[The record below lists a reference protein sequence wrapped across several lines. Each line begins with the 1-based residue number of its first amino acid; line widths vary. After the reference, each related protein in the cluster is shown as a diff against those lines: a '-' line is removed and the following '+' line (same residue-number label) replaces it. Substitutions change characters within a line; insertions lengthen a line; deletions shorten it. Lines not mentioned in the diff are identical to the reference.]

1 MGSPLVQLNNL
12 YICDCL
18 QLKKRSIWSTILIFI
33 DRDENRSGKSCS
45 GRCCI
50 HIFPPVFC
58 FLRKIRIQNGTR
70 KTEPAHQEQLNKNG
84 TGKSWRILLTVLIMK
99 KTGLKTI
106 EAFSWLF
113 CQYPCSIF
121 IQEFTPAFSF
131 LLVASSFDTATLDH
145 LRPETYT
152 TQAVLLWWYW
162 EKKTCVSDKKKLVA
176 GSCMRSAARQRPV
189 ASYGLWHGSAW
200 IAFD

>member
-1 MGSPLVQLNNL
+1 MEPGKQNRRTRNSLV
-12 YICDCL
+12 I
-18 QLKKRSIWSTILIFI
+18 
-33 DRDENRSGKSCS
+33 
-45 GRCCI
+45 
-50 HIFPPVFC
+50 
-58 FLRKIRIQNGTR
+58 
-70 KTEPAHQEQLNKNG
+70 KTG

-152 TQAVLLWWYW
+152 RQQYY
-162 EKKTCVSDKKKLVA
+162 CG
-176 GSCMRSAARQRPV
+176 GSCMRSAARQPPV
-189 ASYGLWHGSAW
+189 TSCGLCHGLAHLLNSTAGKASLCLRSPIEFVRFYFSFFFFIFEPGDVLMRVLWMIDRDMRCLRLFQLNQISYM
-200 IAFD
+200 FDYAND

>member
-1 MGSPLVQLNNL
+1 MTVFSWRRRDPW
-12 YICDCL
+12 IP
-18 QLKKRSIWSTILIFI
+18 IWSTILIFI

-131 LLVASSFDTATLDH
+131 LLVASSFDTRQQYYCGGT
-145 LRPETYT
+145 
-152 TQAVLLWWYW
+152 
-162 EKKTCVSDKKKLVA
+162 KKNLHV
-176 GSCMRSAARQRPV
+176 
-189 ASYGLWHGSAW
+189 W
-200 IAFD
+200 

>member
-1 MGSPLVQLNNL
+1 MKTEAKNPAP
-12 YICDCL
+12 D
-18 QLKKRSIWSTILIFI
+18 
-33 DRDENRSGKSCS
+33 
-45 GRCCI
+45 

-58 FLRKIRIQNGTR
+58 FLRKIWIQNGTR

-84 TGKSWRILLTVLIMK
+84 TGKSWRSLLTVLIMMK

-152 TQAVLLWWYW
+152 RQQYY
-162 EKKTCVSDKKKLVA
+162 CG
-176 GSCMRSAARQRPV
+176 GSCMRSAARQPPV
-189 ASYGLWHGSAW
+189 ASCGLWHGSAHLLNSVR
-200 IAFD
+200 FCYLFFYT